1 MSTERDRSDRPVP
14 GSVFEPLA
22 AGPAVVRTVELAAGL
37 ALLTA
42 RVAGRDDLVAR
53 AEALARDAAPLGA
66 ADADAYREF
75 LASRSDESR
84 ARTIELPLR
93 MAELA
98 ADAAELAAE
107 AAESTRRAASGDAKA
122 GVLLAEAAARAAA
135 LLVRV
140 NGGGDAAAAAT
151 GRAARAAGRL

>member
-1 MSTERDRSDRPVP
+1 LSDA
-14 GSVFEPLA
+14 PLA
-22 AGPAVVRTVELAAGL
+22 AGPAIVSTLELAAGL

-53 AEALARDAAPLGA
+53 AEALAAELAPLGA
-66 ADADAYREF
+66 EDAQAYRVY
-75 LASRSDESR
+75 LATGSDEAR
-84 ARTIELPLR
+84 AHTIELPMR

-98 ADAAELAAE
+98 ADTAELAL
-107 AAESTRRAASGDAKA
+107 ESAQSTDRAASGDAKA

-151 GRAARAAGRL
+151 SRAGRAAARL